1 MAREFAEQFY
11 NSKAWQRCRD
21 SYKASVG
28 GLCERCKAKGQL
40 KPAEI
45 VHHVTHITPNNIND
59 PFVTLNPAN
68 LMALCR
74 DCHAEVH
81 KRVKK
86 RYKVDANGRI
96 VVKT

>member
-1 MAREFAEQFY
+1 MKEYAKIFY
-11 NSKAWQRCRD
+11 SSKAWQRCRD

-40 KPAEI
+40 RPAEI

-68 LMALCR
+68 LEALCR